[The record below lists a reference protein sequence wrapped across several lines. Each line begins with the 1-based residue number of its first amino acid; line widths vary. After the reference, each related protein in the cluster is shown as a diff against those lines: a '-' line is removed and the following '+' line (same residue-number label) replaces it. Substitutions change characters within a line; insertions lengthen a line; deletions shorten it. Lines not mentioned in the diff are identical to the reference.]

1 MKKVLL
7 VISTHILLSAGC
19 RRESLT
25 ITQPPATGTAKVV
38 FRNDSSLLGKEV
50 TVPTQVIHTLDL
62 PIGTASG
69 VVILGGYF
77 QCAPLG
83 VTLPSRDIKNFVMR
97 IKDGATTVYTTPV
110 FANVANG
117 ANSLPQLSLNLL
129 QTKTYRI
136 EFLYDILASA
146 TDGSG
151 VTDGCRVGLEL
162 YYSHR
167 ASPYDTIVFTNS
179 QTMTF
184 VKTPVIPQA
193 TLETTTDHNLLP
205 KQVVAQQSERGTV
218 SWLAKATGG
227 DIPITEQTYR
237 IEGSARSVV
246 TALKLYDSTSGTF
259 IEQVAVVNNTAVF
272 TKAHTVSSGKTVR
285 FSVRAVVGSVS
296 ASVSSLPFT
305 VVRDKITYQLP
316 TSAVYTDDVDIVSNP
331 IHVFKT
337 LFTITHIPVTT
348 PLANGRMEL
357 YRFAIS
363 GTTAHKQFTFEITLN
378 DLGVNDTLSLK
389 DFDLHEN
396 GVSVK
401 SRLRFTDAQGVL
413 DTVFTESDSKLYITY
428 TQGSG
433 ETQING
439 TVTFSFFATLG
450 GYRGPA
456 DGDGIAI
463 RLLGDQSAP
472 PEAYKYLN
480 NGGLMFG
487 NAKLFSSPFGTA
499 SAQSSHFL
507 LSDMS
512 AVPHNGQFN
521 TSTNDWTNGYHFF
534 SFLPYQYF
542 N

>member
-25 ITQPPATGTAKVV
+25 LTQPPVTGTTNVV
-38 FRNDSSLLGKEV
+38 FKTDSSLLSTEMV
-50 TVPTQVIHTLDL
+50 VPTQVLHTLDL
-62 PIGTASG
+62 PIGTAAG

-77 QCAPLG
+77 QCTPLG
-83 VTLPSRDIKNFVMR
+83 ATLPSRDIKNFVMR

-146 TDGSG
+146 TDGTG
-151 VTDGCRVGLEL
+151 VADGCRVGLEL
-162 YYSHR
+162 YYSHKAR
-167 ASPYDTIVFTNS
+167 PYDTIVFTNS

-184 VKTPVIPQA
+184 VKTQVAPQV
-193 TLETTTDHNLLP
+193 TLETMTDHTLLP

-227 DIPITEQTYR
+227 DVGITEQTYR
-237 IEGSARSVV
+237 IEGTARSVV

-259 IEQVAVVNNTAVF
+259 IEQVPVVNSVAVF

-285 FSVRAVVGSVS
+285 FSVRAVIGSVP

-316 TSAVYTDDVDIVSNP
+316 SSAIHTDDVDMVSNP

-337 LFTITHIPVTT
+337 LFTITHIPLTT

-357 YRFAIS
+357 YRFAIN
-363 GTTAHKQFTFEITLN
+363 GTTACKQFTFEITLN

-396 GVSVK
+396 GGSVK
-401 SRLRFTDAQGVL
+401 SRLRFTDAQGVP
-413 DTVFTESDSKLYITY
+413 DTLFTESDSKLYVTY

-433 ETQING
+433 ETQVNG
-439 TVTFSFFATLG
+439 TVVFSFFATLG
-450 GYRGPA
+450 GYRGSA
-456 DGDGIAI
+456 DGDGIAV

-472 PEAYKYLN
+472 PESYKYLN

-487 NAKLFSSPFGTA
+487 NAKLFSSPFSTT
-499 SAQSSHFL
+499 SAQSSHFIF
-507 LSDMS
+507 SDMS

-521 TSTNDWTNGYHFF
+521 LSTNDWTNGYHFF
-534 SFLPYQYF
+534 SALSYQYF